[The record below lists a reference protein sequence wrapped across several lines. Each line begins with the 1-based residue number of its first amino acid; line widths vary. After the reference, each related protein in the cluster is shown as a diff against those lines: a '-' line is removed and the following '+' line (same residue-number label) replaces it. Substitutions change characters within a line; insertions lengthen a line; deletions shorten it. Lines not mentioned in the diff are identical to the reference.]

1 MSSEKE
7 DVLLRGG
14 QKHLFVTGANCHA
27 PTQEV
32 SLRVENEVVN
42 DIVIFDLSSFFSE
55 GGFCCFLGA
64 DWGRGVI
71 DFGKYCRKD
80 HLTRCEAVR
89 FSASISSSKASN
101 GPKAREV

>member
-14 QKHLFVTGANCHA
+14 QNMFVTGANCHA
-27 PTQEV
+27 PTQKV
-32 SLRVENEVVN
+32 SLRVDNEVVN

-71 DFGKYCRKD
+71 NFGKFRCKD
-80 HLTRCEAVR
+80 HFTRCEAVR
-89 FSASISSSKASN
+89 FSESVSSSKASN